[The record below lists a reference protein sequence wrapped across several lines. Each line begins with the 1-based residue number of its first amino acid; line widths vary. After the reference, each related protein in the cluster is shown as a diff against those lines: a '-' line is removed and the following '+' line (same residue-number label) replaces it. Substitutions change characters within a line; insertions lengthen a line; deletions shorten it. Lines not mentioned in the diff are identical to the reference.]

1 MTKSDETFEQRVA
14 KTRVRFIENLPERI
28 ETIRHAARHPVDPG
42 ASETQQRKVH
52 RLLHDMAGTA
62 AMLELSAIEKSVRRA
77 LGIAEEAD
85 VKNIPY
91 DQDSL
96 FMIEVV
102 LFDILS
108 TAQAEQSSYRIDN
121 I

>member
-1 MTKSDETFEQRVA
+1 MTESDETFEQRVA
-14 KTRVRFIENLPERI
+14 RTRARFIDNLPERI
-28 ETIRHAARHPVDPG
+28 ETIRQAARHTSDPG
-42 ASETQQRKVH
+42 ANETQQRKVH

-62 AMLELSAIEKSVRRA
+62 AMLELSAIETSVRRA
-77 LGIAEEAD
+77 LHIAEEAD

-91 DQDSL
+91 DEESL

-108 TAQAEQSSYRIDN
+108 TARTEQSSDRIDN
-121 I
+121 T